1 MSKLHHTPGPWEN
14 HYGLIVNER
23 QAAPVICSMF
33 GKDEQDF
40 PNAPANARLISAAP
54 DMLDALIMSYRIA
67 IDLPCECDE
76 YYGVV
81 CGLHKWIR
89 TLRDTI
95 ESATGLPIEEVLK

>member
-1 MSKLHHTPGPWEN
+1 
-14 HYGLIVNER
+14 LIVLGAVENLFFI
-23 QAAPVICSMF
+23 AP
-33 GKDEQDF
+33 
-40 PNAPANARLISAAP
+40 N
-54 DMLDALIMSYRIA
+54 MSYRIA